1 MQDNL
6 AMINRI
12 IEAHNTIRG
21 NIKLVGDSVTD
32 LEALFSLQKTDAG
45 WSLSSLETLA
55 ENKGKLLQT
64 LSALDEGLRNHFRL
78 EEHALPPILGEI
90 LMLALALDHKEIG
103 KLLGDAKTVVA
114 DAKLDGLSQEK
125 LLKKKSEIQRSVT
138 DILQKVEEHA
148 RKEEIV
154 LKMAQ
159 KALESKKA

>member
-1 MQDNL
+1 MTDSL

-12 IEAHNTIRG
+12 TEAHNTIRG

-32 LEALFSLQKTDAG
+32 LEALFTLQKTDAG
-45 WSLSSLETLA
+45 WGLSSMETLE

-64 LSALDEGLRNHFRL
+64 LSALDEGLRNHFKL

-103 KLLGDAKTVVA
+103 KLLNDAKTMVA
-114 DAKLDGLSQEK
+114 NAKLEGLSQEK
-125 LLKKKSEIQRSVT
+125 LLNKKSEIQRSVT
-138 DILQKVEEHA
+138 NILQKVEEHA